1 MTPPVT
7 PPTVTLEQIA
17 PILEKAREAAVAYY
31 SLTGKPLG
39 ITGEI
44 GEYIAA
50 RELGLEL
57 AEARMPGY
65 DAYGAERRKI
75 QIKTRSI
82 PSDRKI
88 AGQRL
93 GSIRLDHEWDTVLL
107 VLLDEFFEPV
117 AMYEAGRPAVEAAL
131 TAPGSK
137 SRNERGALSISK
149 FRSIGTQVWG
159 E

>member
-1 MTPPVT
+1 
-7 PPTVTLEQIA
+7 VTLEQIA

-65 DAYGAERRKI
+65 DAYGENRRKI

-82 PSDRKI
+82 PSHKKI
-88 AGQRL
+88 VGQRL

-117 AMYEAGRPAVEAAL
+117 AMYEAERPAVEAAL
-131 TAPGSK
+131 VAPGSK